1 VKAATNKRQVVIAL
15 TGGELVYF
23 ELDNQGQLNEYQER
37 KEMASNVTCLSV
49 GEVPE
54 GRQRSRFLVK
64 CIHKFIYWQIGCIS
78 FIYLHIQP
86 IFFF

>member
-1 VKAATNKRQVVIAL
+1 MIAL

-37 KEMASNVTCLSV
+37 KEMPANVTCLSV

-54 GRQRSRFLVK
+54 GRQRSRFLVSDFD
-64 CIHKFIYWQIGCIS
+64 CIFVIS
-78 FIYLHIQP
+78 FRIDLDN
-86 IFFF
+86 FFSPKLGCRL

>member
-1 VKAATNKRQVVIAL
+1 MIAL

-37 KEMASNVTCLSV
+37 KEMPSNVTCLSV

-54 GRQRSRFLVK
+54 GRQRSRFLVSD
-64 CIHKFIYWQIGCIS
+64 FGCILFQFS
-78 FIYLHIQP
+78 NRLGH
-86 IFFF
+86 FFPEIRL